1 VRWCIRGAARK
12 GHSHQNHMD
21 FQFF

>member
-1 VRWCIRGAARK
+1 VRWRIRGAARK